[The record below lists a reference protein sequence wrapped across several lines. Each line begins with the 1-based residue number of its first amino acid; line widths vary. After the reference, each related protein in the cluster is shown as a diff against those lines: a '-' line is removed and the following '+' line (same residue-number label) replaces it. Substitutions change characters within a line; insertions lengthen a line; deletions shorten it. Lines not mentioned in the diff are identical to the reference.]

1 MPQPLK
7 TPVPLFFGPSIVM
20 QRPELAVHIANIA
33 NMWSQVETMQ
43 GLVLAS
49 MLRSEASLVIS
60 MFTSLS
66 GAAAKNAVF
75 QAVADEKLT
84 LDQLKRLEQ
93 IIKDTKK
100 AGSQRNDVVH
110 GCWHIADK
118 YTDALIWRDP
128 RDAAA
133 EYAELISA
141 ASTQSLFDMTK
152 LGRNTLI
159 YKKRD
164 FQDIERKINAVLGK
178 WTTFWSEIMPKS
190 LPQ

>member
-7 TPVPLFFGPSIVM
+7 TPVPLYFGPGVVM
-20 QRPELAVHIANIA
+20 KRPELAAHIANIA

-84 LDQLKRLEQ
+84 LDQLKRLEK
-93 IIKDTKK
+93 IIKDTKT
-100 AGSQRNDVVH
+100 AGSQRNDIVH
-110 GCWHIADK
+110 GFWHIADQ

-128 RDAAA
+128 RDAAG
-133 EYAELISA
+133 EYAEVISA
-141 ASTQSLFDMTK
+141 ASTQRPFDMTK

-164 FQDIERKINAVLGK
+164 FQDIEHKISAVLDRWQK
-178 WTTFWSEIMPKS
+178 FWSAIMPKS